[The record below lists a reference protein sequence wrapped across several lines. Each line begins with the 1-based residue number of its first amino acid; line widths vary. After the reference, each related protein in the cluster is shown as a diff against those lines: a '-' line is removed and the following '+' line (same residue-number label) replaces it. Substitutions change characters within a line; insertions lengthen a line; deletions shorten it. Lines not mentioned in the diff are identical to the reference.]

1 MSVEGIKAMLS
12 SCEQVLAETKKERDG
27 LRGDVRRLL
36 EEKEHAHRL
45 NDKLVD
51 EVALLR
57 ERNDKLEKLFRKEQ
71 ESLDVFELLKENKRL
86 KKRVGELEAG

>member
-27 LRGDVRRLL
+27 LRGDVRRLV
-36 EEKEHAHRL
+36 EEKERAHRL
-45 NDKLVD
+45 NDILAD
-51 EVALLR
+51 EV
-57 ERNDKLEKLFRKEQ
+57 ERLQGRNNKLEKLFRKEQ

-86 KKRVGELEAG
+86 KKRVGELEAR